1 MGAKHLFRLRT
12 ALANKMAGTVGRLSA
27 PTLGDLNKG
36 TDNNLTLLRA
46 AAAISVALSH
56 SYLTVTGDPDSRP
69 LLSLTGFSIGYHAV
83 NVFFFVSGLLVTQS
97 WVNRSSLITF
107 SVARGLRIFP
117 ALIASTFVVTFLFGS
132 MMTSLSLTDYLTSAD
147 TFRYFFQTATLIEP
161 SGVLPGV
168 FAQAPDSYTVNGS
181 LWTLRYELICYIAL
195 AIIGFSGVF
204 HQPRIFLCV
213 SVFAGLA
220 LIAMSTLPIAHDNTV
235 PIGHVVRFGLCFGL
249 GVIAFQFQRFIV
261 VHWSGVVVLIAIAAL
276 AGDTVF
282 YPSIL
287 YVTTAYSTLWLAY
300 VPKGRIRLF
309 NNAGD
314 YSYGIYIY
322 TYPIQQTLVS
332 LFPSIA
338 PAQMFALTVLLTL
351 PLAVASWHLI
361 EKPALRL
368 KSTIIDFSSNRMR
381 KKTATEEVA
390 AQSRR

>member
-1 MGAKHLFRLRT
+1 MV
-12 ALANKMAGTVGRLSA
+12 LANRMENIAGRLSA

-46 AAAISVALSH
+46 IAAVAVALSH

-83 NVFFFVSGLLVTQS
+83 NIFFFVSGLLVTQS

-117 ALIASTFVVTFLFGS
+117 ALIASTFIVTFFLGA

-147 TFRYFFQTATLIEP
+147 TFRYFLQTATLIEP
-161 SGVLPGV
+161 DGVLPGL
-168 FAQAPDSYTVNGS
+168 FTQAPDPSTVNGS
-181 LWTLRYELICYIAL
+181 LWTLRYELICYVAL
-195 AIIGFSGVF
+195 AIIGFSGIF
-204 HQPRIFLCV
+204 NRPRIFLCV
-213 SVFAGLA
+213 SVFAGFA
-220 LIAMSTLPIAHDNTV
+220 LIAMSTLPVAYDTTI

-249 GVIAFQFQRFIV
+249 GVIAFQFQRSII
-261 VHWSGVVVLIAIAAL
+261 VHWSGVVALIALAAL
-276 AGDTVF
+276 ASETVF

-322 TYPIQQTLVS
+322 TYPIQQTLIS
-332 LFPSIA
+332 LFPTIV
-338 PAQMFALTVLLTL
+338 PEQMFVLTVLLTL

-361 EKPALRL
+361 EKPSLRL
-368 KSTIIDFSSNRMR
+368 KSTIIDFSSNRR
-381 KKTATEEVA
+381 PKKTAAEAVA
-390 AQSRR
+390 VRSRS